1 MKKHWTDILFSK
13 SILLKTVDHH
23 LGGNLGWIES
33 MVQQVLTFEVLKG
46 EIPTLLVGGI
56 KGEDDS
62 LQLGLCQFKIFVF
75 KSAYQVK
82 D

>member
-1 MKKHWTDILFSK
+1 MDYHF
-13 SILLKTVDHH
+13 
-23 LGGNLGWIES
+23 GGNLVRVEP